1 MTAKFLFG
9 GVRGENNPAVNN
21 ETYLFPTSNGEPTTF
36 TLNRGPYIEGS
47 VGISNI
53 FKIVRLDLVKRFTY
67 LDHPN
72 VAEWGVRARLRF
84 EF

>member
-9 GVRGENNPAVNN
+9 GVRGENNPAVNP
-21 ETYLFPTSNGEPTTF
+21 ETYLFPSVNGVPTTF
-36 TLNRGPYIEGS
+36 TLGRGPYIEGS

>member
-9 GVRGENNPAVNN
+9 GVRGENNPAVNP
-21 ETYLFPTSNGEPTTF
+21 ETYLFPTVNGEPTTF
-36 TLNRGPYIEGS
+36 TLSRGPYIEGS